1 MTAAGTTAGAPA
13 RLVAIDALR
22 GLALLGI
29 LLVNQ
34 AAFRSGVAGTMPG
47 GGLGA
52 GWRTTAIDAA
62 IQWLVA
68 GKFILIFAFL
78 FGWGVH
84 TQASRG
90 EGFRGR
96 YLRRLLGLLL
106 LGVVHATFL
115 FAGDILAVYA
125 LIGFFMLRPVR
136 RDWPVRKLVRSA
148 AVLLAV
154 QAVILLG
161 IAAMVAASPPSDDV
175 SFAEYAR
182 RSAQVYL
189 TGDFWSVTVHRLGEF
204 ALFALAAPL
213 ALLGWGLLA
222 MFRLGLAAARTF
234 AAGGLEA
241 MRPAARRVLWP
252 ALIGGLAANG
262 VCAALAASLPES
274 LASAASLLQVALFT
288 PILSLGYLAAAVLIL
303 STRAGERVT
312 PLLGSAGRMSLS
324 VYVGQSLIMSLL
336 YHGYGLGLAGW
347 LTSAGSV
354 LVCLAVYAALVA
366 LSRLWLSVFR
376 VGPLEW
382 VLRSFTE
389 WRWVAVRP
397 RSDASAGVAAA

>member
-1 MTAAGTTAGAPA
+1 MSATVPT
-13 RLVAIDALR
+13 RLAAIDALR
-22 GLALLGI
+22 GFALLGI

-34 AAFRSGVAGTMPG
+34 AAFRSGVAGMMPG
-47 GGLGA
+47 GGLEAA
-52 GWRTTAIDAA
+52 GLSTTAIDAA

-84 TQASRG
+84 TQAGRG

-106 LGVVHATFL
+106 LGVVHATFF

-125 LIGFFMLRPVR
+125 LLGLFMLRPVR
-136 RDWPVRKLVRSA
+136 RDWPVRRLVRSA

-161 IAAMVAASPPSDDV
+161 LAAIVAAVPSDDV
-175 SFAEYAR
+175 SLVELAK
-182 RSAQVYL
+182 RSAEIYR
-189 TGDFWSVTVHRLGEF
+189 TGDFWSVTTHRLGEF
-204 ALFALAAPL
+204 AAFALL
-213 ALLGWGLLA
+213 ATLLMLGWGLRA
-222 MFRLGLAAARTF
+222 MFQLGLAAAKTF
-234 AAGGLEA
+234 AEGGLEA
-241 MRPAARRVLWP
+241 MRPTARRVLWP

-262 VCAALAASLPES
+262 VCAALAASLPEPWGS
-274 LASAASLLQVALFT
+274 SALLAQIALSA

-303 STRAGERVT
+303 STPAGKRLMPV
-312 PLLGSAGRMSLS
+312 LGTAGRMSLT
-324 VYVGQSLIMSLL
+324 VYVGQSVIMSLL

-347 LTSAGSV
+347 IGSAGSV
-354 LVCLAVYAALVA
+354 LVCLIVYAALVA
-366 LSRLWLSVFR
+366 FSRLWLAVFR
-376 VGPLEW
+376 IGPLEW

-389 WRWVAVRP
+389 WRWVALRP
-397 RSDASAGVAAA
+397 RSDASAGAAAA